1 MAKMTQKKYDE
12 LLAELKWR
20 KTVERD
26 RISRDIKTA
35 SDMGDLSE
43 NAEYSS
49 AKDAQRNNESQ
60 IIEIDYMLS
69 HAEIIDESDIDL
81 SVVSLCTTVKVY
93 DVEFDEEVDYEIV
106 PALDADIMNNKISE
120 ESPIAKALLGR
131 KVGETVVAKAPG
143 GDMEFKILSIAR

>member
-1 MAKMTQKKYDE
+1 MTQKKYDE

-131 KVGETVVAKAPG
+131 KVGETVVAKTPG

>member
-131 KVGETVVAKAPG
+131 KVGETVVAKTPG

>member
-1 MAKMTQKKYDE
+1 MTQRKYDE

-131 KVGETVVAKAPG
+131 KVGETVVAKTPG

>member
-131 KVGETVVAKAPG
+131 KVGETVVAKTPG
-143 GDMEFKILSIAR
+143 GNMEFKILSIAR

>member
-1 MAKMTQKKYDE
+1 MTQKKYDE

-131 KVGETVVAKAPG
+131 KVGETVVAKTPG
-143 GDMEFKILSIAR
+143 GNMEFKILSIAR

>member
-131 KVGETVVAKAPG
+131 KVGETVVARTPG

>member
-12 LLAELKWR
+12 LLEELKYL
-20 KTVERD
+20 KTVVRD
-26 RISRDIKTA
+26 QISRDIKTA

-49 AKDAQRNNESQ
+49 AKDAQRRNEGK
-60 IIEIDYMLS
+60 IIEIEYTLS

-131 KVGETVVAKAPG
+131 KVGETVVAKTPG